1 MSIPERCLK
10 CEWWNF
16 SREKCDRIFKAH
28 IRVAQDAGEI
38 LIETQPGLLPKDME
52 EDFGAWIVTALGD
65 FIDAWP
71 GWGELKRIRD
81 GGTPCAGEKQ
91 SASIHEF
98 GRKLTLAKPLTA
110 GEPDP
115 LQNLD
120 AHGLFKAD
128 ISVL

>member
-81 GGTPCAGEKQ
+81 GE
-91 SASIHEF
+91 
-98 GRKLTLAKPLTA
+98 RLAPARAERVYPRIWPETY
-110 GEPDP
+110 
-115 LQNLD
+115 
-120 AHGLFKAD
+120 F
-128 ISVL
+128 S